1 MSFKNDM
8 MELLILYAVL
18 VILSL
23 LGIVWDISS
32 GLLTS
37 GLDGIFLLLV
47 CLSMAGIFTLML
59 LHTLKTAGL
68 LKPVKLFGRKAA
80 EEKPAEPAAASPNP
94 APNPAAKVEGK

>member
-1 MSFKNDM
+1 

-18 VILSL
+18 VLLSL

-47 CLSMAGIFTLML
+47 CLSMAGVFTLML
-59 LHTLKTAGL
+59 LHTAKTAGF
-68 LKPVKLFGRKAA
+68 LKPVKLFRRKAA
-80 EEKPAEPAAASPNP
+80 EEKPAEPAAAAANA
-94 APNPAAKVEGK
+94 APNPPAKVEGK